1 MSQRPAILPLSVE
14 YLLPTQYLGLIML
27 DKSHTNLVPCACYSC
42 LYPDYNWKKI
52 WLIIP
57 LTHWT
62 TTAFFSIAD
71 EHHYFSPETVKSLW
85 ETSTKLIIILRS
97 YEIDLGVNNLTISG
111 NLWQHSF
118 FPVNK
123 GHLAI
128 HFFNLSNF
136 FRDIS
141 LIQKMSRKGC
151 RYNVFIKKPLVS
163 LVTTVYSIHCFQN
176 LSSLLDLR

>member
-1 MSQRPAILPLSVE
+1 MSQQPAILPLSVE
-14 YLLPTQYLGLIML
+14 YLLPTQHLGLIML
-27 DKSHTNLVPCACYSC
+27 DKSHTNLGPCACYSC

-71 EHHYFSPETVKSLW
+71 KHHYFSPETVKSLW
-85 ETSTKLIIILRS
+85 ETSTKLIIKVLWNRS
-97 YEIDLGVNNLTISG
+97 RCKINNLTISG

-128 HFFNLSNF
+128 HFFNLNNF

-141 LIQKMSRKGC
+141 LIQKMSL
-151 RYNVFIKKPLVS
+151 KKAADTMFS
-163 LVTTVYSIHCFQN
+163 LRSIYWV
-176 LSSLLDLR
+176 L